1 MEVSLRR
8 SLRLVTLKLLSLSVI
23 SVVLVAGATAAPAHA
38 DSPAFPSNAIW
49 TWDDGTY
56 QAWMGP
62 GEWDEY
68 GYHHNLHIQW
78 EGGGSDLYNYHFRFD
93 GDDGVNYNWDAM
105 ECINWTDDT
114 AQQNDGQTPTDASY
128 NAAWTF
134 YDVIGNATG
143 LWQMALRLM
152 EDYTGPGADIPVLPE
167 VLRDALNVGLYG

>member
-1 MEVSLRR
+1 
-8 SLRLVTLKLLSLSVI
+8 
-23 SVVLVAGATAAPAHA
+23 
-38 DSPAFPSNAIW
+38 
-49 TWDDGTY
+49 
-56 QAWMGP
+56 
-62 GEWDEY
+62 
-68 GYHHNLHIQW
+68 
-78 EGGGSDLYNYHFRFD
+78 
-93 GDDGVNYNWDAM
+93 M